1 MFDLLQQEAL
11 KFAYLIMLMGTFI
24 ESGAGNLQGFIER
37 VNSTL
42 ADRDRPPLKP
52 WSQALIAALAMGLAL
67 LLAQIGMTRL
77 IAEGYGAL
85 AWAYFAVFIV
95 PLFTV
100 GLYRLTR
107 SSVADD
113 SAD

>member
-1 MFDLLQQEAL
+1 M
-11 KFAYLIMLMGTFI
+11 
-24 ESGAGNLQGFIER
+24 
-37 VNSTL
+37 V
-42 ADRDRPPLKP
+42 
-52 WSQALIAALAMGLAL
+52 LAL

-100 GLYRLTR
+100 GLYRLTQ